1 MAPKD
6 KQEAGTVDVTS
17 GSSQPPTKAKK
28 DGDIQTE
35 TALSEEDR
43 DLKERLETCVTTLI
57 DKDDPKVTVELRLTA
72 LQVVVTELRTAT
84 SSMTSVPKPL
94 KFLRPHYPSLKAYY
108 YGTLR
113 KHHDDKEGTA
123 ALTDDQLKLRARLA
137 DVLAVLAMTMA
148 TSERESLKYKLESA
162 SDYRV
167 LKDDRK
173 VPNGGL
179 EPNDDNLG
187 SWGHEFVRSLA
198 GEIGEEY
205 SARVLE
211 GADPHAD
218 QEDKEAGGSVADTK
232 DTKNN
237 FHDLMDMVSKIVPFH
252 VTHNAEAEAIDL
264 LIEVQRLKQYLL
276 DLPQI
281 DANNYQRICLYL
293 IKTAD
298 YMSDPDDYTVRRL
311 FWLLTVYRHLVSFRS
326 SHVQIPT
333 HYSPSVSLPPG
344 NARDGVRDL
353 PEAAP
358 AVRRPPRRPPNAP
371 VRRHHD
377 PPQGVPRPA
386 HAEANVPAAGA
397 APRPAHRRRR
407 RRWRR

>member
-17 GSSQPPTKAKK
+17 GSSSQPPSKANKKK
-28 DGDIQTE
+28 DGDAVPNE

-43 DLKERLETCVTTLI
+43 DLKERLETCVATLM

-72 LQVVVTELRTAT
+72 LQVLVTELRTAT

-113 KHHDDKEGTA
+113 KNKHKEEKGA
-123 ALTDDQLKLRARLA
+123 ASASAASALTDDQLKLRARLA

-148 TSERESLKYKLESA
+148 TSDRESLAYKLESA
-162 SDYRV
+162 ADYRV
-167 LKDDRK
+167 LKDERS

-179 EPNDDNLG
+179 EPGDDNLG

-211 GADPHAD
+211 GADPNAGKKDGGESGGDAHDTAAAD
-218 QEDKEAGGSVADTK
+218 DDDDNSGSS
-232 DTKNN
+232 KNN
-237 FHDLMDMVSKIVPFH
+237 FHDLMDMVAKIVPFH

-281 DANNYQRICLYL
+281 DSNNYQRICLYL

-298 YMSDPDDYTVRRL
+298 YMSDPDDYTVRQFVRL
-311 FWLLTVYRHLVSFRS
+311 VTAWPFFF
-326 SHVQIPT
+326 
-333 HYSPSVSLPPG
+333 
-344 NARDGVRDL
+344 
-353 PEAAP
+353 
-358 AVRRPPRRPPNAP
+358 
-371 VRRHHD
+371 
-377 PPQGVPRPA
+377 
-386 HAEANVPAAGA
+386 
-397 APRPAHRRRR
+397 
-407 RRWRR
+407 